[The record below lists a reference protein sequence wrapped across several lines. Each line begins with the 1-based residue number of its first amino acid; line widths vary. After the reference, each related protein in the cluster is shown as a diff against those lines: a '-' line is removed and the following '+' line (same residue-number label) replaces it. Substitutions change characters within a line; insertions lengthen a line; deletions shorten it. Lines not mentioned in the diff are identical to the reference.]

1 MFLKKFVFFLFFC
14 FSNYF
19 LKNIKD
25 TDRHTIADVLNNFFA
40 NIGKD
45 FACAIPNVEMS
56 PLDFL
61 KTPSSNSFIISPTT
75 VEEIETKSYWSF

>member
-1 MFLKKFVFFLFFC
+1 M
-14 FSNYF
+14 
-19 LKNIKD
+19 
-25 TDRHTIADVLNNFFA
+25 LNNFFA

-61 KTPSSNSFIISPTT
+61 KTPSCNSFIISPTT
-75 VEEIETKSYWSF
+75 VEEIETKSYWSFSCTCHYSQNLKTALTVCRYNFAKTT